1 MYRSS
6 RQFIDELGGY
16 RQVAPRL
23 GLKPK
28 TMHSHITAAKIPAKW
43 YVALC
48 DLAREQHRLPP
59 PIDLFDFKPMVSGEA
74 SE

>member
-16 RQVAPRL
+16 RHVAPRL
-23 GLKPK
+23 GLHPK
-28 TMHSHITAAKIPAKW
+28 TMHSHLTAEKIPAKW

-48 DLAREQHRLPP
+48 DLAREHRRLPP
-59 PIDLFDFKPMVSGEA
+59 PIDLFDFKPMVSEGA
-74 SE
+74 SQ